1 MCLTEVGRG
10 RTVQVERIEDS
21 ELRTQLIRFGITEG
35 SCIECLE
42 KIPFGLLMIRHNR
55 QELAIGRA
63 VAGGIHVLS
72 HERSGGKP
80 QR

>member
-10 RTVQVERIEDS
+10 CTVQVERIEDS
-21 ELRTQLIRFGITEG
+21 NLRTHLIRFGITEG

-42 KIPFGLLMIRHNR
+42 RIPFGPFMIRHNR

-63 VAGGIHVLS
+63 AACGIQVHP
-72 HERSGGKP
+72 K
-80 QR
+80 QTA